1 MWRLMDHYKNYMK
14 WGAITEFRKK
24 KKKRKKERKKH
35 DQPYIFNVALA
46 AMLRIIWKWERG
58 DIKSGRLVE
67 HYCNHSARNEGNF
80 KLGPEW

>member
-1 MWRLMDHYKNYMK
+1 M
-14 WGAITEFRKK
+14 
-24 KKKRKKERKKH
+24 
-35 DQPYIFNVALA
+35 FNVALA

>member
-1 MWRLMDHYKNYMK
+1 MDHYKNYMK
-14 WGAITEFRKK
+14 WGAITEFCKK
-24 KKKRKKERKKH
+24 KKKQGRKH
-35 DQPYIFNVALA
+35 DQPYILNVALA

-67 HYCNHSARNEGNF
+67 HYCNNSARNEGNF